1 MVLES
6 LSCLGTNHLTRQKK
20 NAYIYYNKPVIL
32 KIVTMDMKITQVFIL
47 SLPNFYDTSDEKKK
61 ALVCNK

>member
-1 MVLES
+1 M
-6 LSCLGTNHLTRQKK
+6 
-20 NAYIYYNKPVIL
+20 L

>member
-6 LSCLGTNHLTRQKK
+6 LSCLGTNHLTRQKT
-20 NAYIYYNKPVIL
+20 AYIYYNKPVIL